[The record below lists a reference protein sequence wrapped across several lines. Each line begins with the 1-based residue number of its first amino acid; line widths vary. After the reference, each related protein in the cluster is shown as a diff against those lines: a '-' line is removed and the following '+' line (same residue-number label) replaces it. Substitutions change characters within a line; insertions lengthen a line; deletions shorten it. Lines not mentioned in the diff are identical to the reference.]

1 MSDDTMIVSAHDR
14 DILRS
19 LAARVAE
26 VAAHPVM
33 DERRRRWKQQSA
45 LQGERP
51 LLLAETGGVI
61 DQLIPVSELECDGE
75 WARRVERHGLRER
88 LFLAEQVGD
97 DVVLEPHMSFGHVV
111 HDSGYG
117 VNAVQHRGDNGEA
130 MGSYSWES
138 PLKSLPDDLG
148 KLHQRQLTYDREA
161 TLREQARLE
170 SVFGDILAVVNHS
183 QYWWTQGMTWPAI
196 SLLGLEEFMLAMYDQ
211 PEGVHALMAFLRD
224 DHLRTQDWFAAQ
236 GLLTLN
242 NDDSYIGSGSLGYTD
257 LLPQPDYCAG
267 QPVRLKDLWVLSES
281 QETVSVSPEMFA
293 EFVFPYQLPVIER
306 FGLCY
311 YGCCE
316 PVHTRWHVLKQIPN
330 LRRVSISPWAD
341 EEKMAE
347 YLGHDYVYCRKP
359 NPALISAG
367 WDENAIRADLRRTI
381 DLTHGMSVEIV
392 MKDVHTVNHE
402 PWRLR
407 RWVEIARE
415 EIAKVYGE

>member
-1 MSDDTMIVSAHDR
+1 MSDDTIIVSACDR
-14 DILRS
+14 DILRR

-26 VAAHPVM
+26 VAATPVM
-33 DERRRRWKQQSA
+33 DERRRRWKKQSA

-51 LLLAETGGVI
+51 LLLAEAGGVI
-61 DQLIPVSELECDGE
+61 DQLIPIAALECEGE

-88 LFLAEQVGD
+88 LFIAEQVVD
-97 DVVLEPHMSFGHVV
+97 DMVLEAHICYGHVV

-117 VNAVQHRGDNGEA
+117 VQAVHHRGDNGEA
-130 MGSYSWES
+130 MGSYVWES
-138 PLKSLPDDLG
+138 PIKSLPDDLA
-148 KLHQRQLTYDREA
+148 KLQPRVLRYDQEA
-161 TLREQARLE
+161 TLREKERLE
-170 SVFGDILAVVNHS
+170 TVFGDILAVVNHS

-196 SLLGLEEFMLAMYDQ
+196 SLLGLEEFMLAMYDA

-224 DHLRTQDWFAAQ
+224 DHLRVQDWLQAQ

-242 NDDSYIGSGSLGYTD
+242 NDDSYVGSGSLGYTE
-257 LLPQPDYCAG
+257 LLPQADYRAG

-316 PVHTRWHVLKQIPN
+316 PVHTRWHVIKQIPN

-341 EEKMAE
+341 EEQMAAH
-347 YLGHDYVYCRKP
+347 LGQDYVYCRKP

-367 WDENAIRADLRRTI
+367 WDEEAIRADLRRTI
-381 DLTHGMSVEIV
+381 DLTRGMTVEIV

-402 PWRLR
+402 PWRMG

-415 EIAKVYGE
+415 EIERTYGS